1 MFKSRVS
8 RRQGDKTR
16 DVLDTFPQTRQHMTL
31 VDNLQYY
38 LMADML
44 DTQVSA
50 LTTKLANSTSFEDVR
65 NFHDQ
70 FLNQVQAS
78 IFLHNAPVNK
88 CLVNTLT
95 VCLQFCSSS
104 NTMPPPPSAPPSP
117 ATPPC
122 CCSC

>member
-16 DVLDTFPQTRQHMTL
+16 DVLDTVAQTRQHMTFL

-38 LMADML
+38 LMADIL

-65 NFHDQ
+65 NFHEQ

-95 VCLQFCSSS
+95 VCLQFCSL
-104 NTMPPPPSAPPSP
+104 NWYRAVTLG
-117 ATPPC
+117 
-122 CCSC
+122 